1 MIYRRARRVPSLLAV
16 LLVWAGLAC
25 GGKPDEYLNDGK

>member
-1 MIYRRARRVPSLLAV
+1 MIYRHARRVPSLLAV
-16 LLVWAGLAC
+16 LVRAGLAC